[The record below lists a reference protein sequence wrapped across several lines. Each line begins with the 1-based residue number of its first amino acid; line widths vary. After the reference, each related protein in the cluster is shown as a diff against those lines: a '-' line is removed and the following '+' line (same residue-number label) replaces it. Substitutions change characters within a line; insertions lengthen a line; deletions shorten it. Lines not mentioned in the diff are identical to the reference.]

1 MALCSEEQSNDG
13 RARIESARSDKS
25 GAAVTR
31 KPFGSSRHGIL
42 GPKHTGTGC
51 NDRAVCKILSG
62 KSLDVLEAVTVRRSV
77 KFHHNAIESARVT
90 KNDADSA
97 GHV

>member
-1 MALCSEEQSNDG
+1 MVTVLGSRVPAQTNPALRSP
-13 RARIESARSDKS
+13 ESRSGLRVMHPWSK
-25 GAAVTR
+25 A
-31 KPFGSSRHGIL
+31 HGY
-42 GPKHTGTGC
+42 GC
-51 NDRAVCKILSG
+51 NDRAVCKTLSG
-62 KSLDVLEAVTVRRSV
+62 KSLEVLEAVTARRSV

>member
-1 MALCSEEQSNDG
+1 MFDLRIQLVTVLGSRAPGETNPARRLPEICSTLGVMHPWSK
-13 RARIESARSDKS
+13 A
-25 GAAVTR
+25 
-31 KPFGSSRHGIL
+31 HGY
-42 GPKHTGTGC
+42 GC
-51 NDRAVCKILSG
+51 NDRAVCKTLSG
-62 KSLDVLEAVTVRRSV
+62 KRLEVLEAVTVRRSV

>member
-1 MALCSEEQSNDG
+1 
-13 RARIESARSDKS
+13 
-25 GAAVTR
+25 
-31 KPFGSSRHGIL
+31 
-42 GPKHTGTGC
+42 
-51 NDRAVCKILSG
+51 LSG
-62 KSLDVLEAVTVRRSV
+62 KSLEVLEAVTVRRSV